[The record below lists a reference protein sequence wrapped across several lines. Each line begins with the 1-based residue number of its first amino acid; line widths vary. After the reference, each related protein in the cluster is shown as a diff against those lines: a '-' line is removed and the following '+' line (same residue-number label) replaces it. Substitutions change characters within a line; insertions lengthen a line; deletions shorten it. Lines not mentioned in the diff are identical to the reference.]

1 MMLSGIKTG
10 KRKRPAVGAPI
21 RISGLSSAVAPPTAA
36 AATAVADGGA
46 TVGGGGN
53 SNRSAAEAM
62 RRSLQDDDGHKYK
75 QHDESDNFIHSK
87 LHARA
92 SSFKNNEL
100 VVQGLQNRGRI
111 SNDVVST
118 KSQTDNETIV
128 IHSDSGNKSTI
139 QYEHEHN
146 VRYNS
151 KGKLSRHA
159 HDQLRQKS
167 EQDMSI
173 NDMVAQEKHV
183 NDKNN
188 MDDTYLRNVIK
199 MGSKGY
205 KKLEKAMGIQSRSG
219 ADEDDYLQ
227 DASALH
233 NLYRSNDD
241 KLSPAELEARSKS
254 RQIAHHDALSK
265 WTAKSWWWM
274 ESPSFD
280 KKYLIALGEK
290 VSLVMTPS
298 HRRLHQPQQ
307 KSSSRN
313 VRSSSGG
320 GGGGGGVWE
329 GGQCYIVPL
338 PYSESFVALD
348 EEVWYEVKRFQGA
361 LRQMFLKE
369 GRGVIFLETVMK
381 TSRSASGGAGSGV
394 GGGTALQAKMDVIPV
409 PLSVERDAPLYFR
422 SALAE
427 VAQEWG
433 THGLKPITL
442 DGQKKTLRNS
452 VPKMGFPYF
461 YCGWGVDEGY
471 VQLIE
476 NEDDGDDGGYGG
488 GGGGGMRGG
497 GGSKRFSRDFGID
510 IIGGMMDCDPI
521 RFQRKS
527 LSGDGDRS
535 EVLQFCEKWKDF
547 DWTLELDE

>member
-1 MMLSGIKTG
+1 
-10 KRKRPAVGAPI
+10 
-21 RISGLSSAVAPPTAA
+21 
-36 AATAVADGGA
+36 
-46 TVGGGGN
+46 
-53 SNRSAAEAM
+53 
-62 RRSLQDDDGHKYK
+62 
-75 QHDESDNFIHSK
+75 
-87 LHARA
+87 
-92 SSFKNNEL
+92 
-100 VVQGLQNRGRI
+100 
-111 SNDVVST
+111 
-118 KSQTDNETIV
+118 
-128 IHSDSGNKSTI
+128 
-139 QYEHEHN
+139 
-146 VRYNS
+146 
-151 KGKLSRHA
+151 
-159 HDQLRQKS
+159 
-167 EQDMSI
+167 
-173 NDMVAQEKHV
+173 
-183 NDKNN
+183 
-188 MDDTYLRNVIK
+188 
-199 MGSKGY
+199 
-205 KKLEKAMGIQSRSG
+205 
-219 ADEDDYLQ
+219 
-227 DASALH
+227 
-233 NLYRSNDD
+233 
-241 KLSPAELEARSKS
+241 
-254 RQIAHHDALSK
+254 
-265 WTAKSWWWM
+265 M

-313 VRSSSGG
+313 GGSSSS
-320 GGGGGGVWE
+320 GGGGVWE

-348 EEVWYEVKRFQGA
+348 EEVWYEVKRFQRA

-369 GRGVIFLETVMK
+369 GRGVIFLETVMR
-381 TSRSASGGAGSGV
+381 TTRSASGGAGSGV
-394 GGGTALQAKMDVIPV
+394 GGGTALQAMMDVIPV

-433 THGLKPITL
+433 THDLKPITL

-461 YCGWGVDEGY
+461 YCGWGDDEGY

-476 NEDDGDDGGYGG
+476 NEDDGDDVGDDGG

-535 EVLQFCEKWKDF
+535 ELVQFCEKWKEF